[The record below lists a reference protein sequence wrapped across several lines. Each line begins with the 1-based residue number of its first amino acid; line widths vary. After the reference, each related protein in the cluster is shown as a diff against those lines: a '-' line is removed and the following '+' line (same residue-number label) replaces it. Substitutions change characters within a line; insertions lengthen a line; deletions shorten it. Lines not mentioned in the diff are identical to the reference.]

1 MMSKNF
7 FTLIAIG
14 IMLFGN
20 IFLNAH
26 AQTVIPNNPSQLTR
40 EELQSR
46 IQQKTQELEAVNKQF
61 ETTQKNLETTQN
73 QSRTLQKELMQLNST
88 INQLDLNIQS
98 DTLSVQK
105 LNLEIDSL
113 NYDVKDTEASID
125 DKKQTIN
132 HLLVEFQKNDGE
144 ASNLL
149 TIFLKNGTLAD
160 SVMETQS
167 LINLRSQLSLDIE
180 NLLALNQTLN
190 DKIQQSSQKKSEV
203 QFHQKNLSVRKEIVT
218 DQKET
223 RKIILVQTKNQE
235 STYEQQLADLKNQQ
249 NSISDEIGKIEDQLR
264 ASFNIGLLPIKRP
277 GVLAWPLQG
286 VTRITQHFGERSYLY
301 RNKPHNGLD
310 LGASVGTPV
319 FAADDGVVVGV
330 DNNDVSRWRKY
341 QYGKYIMIKHTN
353 NLATLYA
360 HLSRQV
366 VSVGM
371 NVRRGDLIGYSGNTG
386 YATGPHLH
394 VGLYWYPSVIM
405 RSIPP
410 AAGLVPIGVVVNPE
424 DYL

>member
-1 MMSKNF
+1 MSIKKVL
-7 FTLIAIG
+7 TAGIIG
-14 IMLFGN
+14 ITIFGSV
-20 IFLNAH
+20 FLNAR
-26 AQTVIPNNPSQLTR
+26 AQTDAVSDSPNLTK

-73 QSRTLQKELMQLNST
+73 QSRTLQKELTQLNST
-88 INQLDLNIQS
+88 INQLNLKIQS

-125 DKKQTIN
+125 NKKQTIN
-132 HLLVEFQKNDGE
+132 HLLVELQKNDGE

-167 LINLRSQLSLDIE
+167 LINLRSQLSLDIQ
-180 NLLALNQTLN
+180 NLLVLNQTLN

-223 RKIILVQTKNQE
+223 RKVILVQTKNQE

-249 NSISDEIGKIEDQLR
+249 NAIEDEIGKIEDQLR
-264 ASFNIGLLPIKRP
+264 ASFNVTLLPTRRP

-286 VTRITQHFGERSYLY
+286 VIKITQHFGERSYLY

-310 LGASVGTPV
+310 LGASIGTPV
-319 FAADDGVVVGV
+319 FAADDGVVIGA

-341 QYGKYIMIKHTN
+341 QYGKYVMIKHAN
-353 NLATLYA
+353 DLATLYA

-366 VSVGM
+366 VSTGM
-371 NVRRGDLIGYSGNTG
+371 SVKRGELIGYSGNTG

-394 VGLYWYPSVIM
+394 FGLYWYPSVIM
-405 RSIPP
+405 KSIPP
-410 AAGLVPIGVVVNPE
+410 AAGLVPVGVIINPE